1 MEIMYIKN
9 INNNY
14 IKTNNII
21 ALIGEYSDLKTLV
34 NNEDKLEIKINQTVS
49 KYLKKDIFI
58 LEQFSLNN
66 ITNKKIKDLSSTEQ
80 KIIKLIKII
89 SLNPKLII
97 LNNFEIGINEKYLN
111 TIVRFLKNV
120 NNEREINIILIS
132 NNISFIKKMT
142 NNIIVIKNNI
152 VRYQGSLLAAI
163 KKGLIP
169 KPEIIK
175 FIEDSNK
182 NLIYTLDEKELLKD
196 IYRSIN

>member
-80 KIIKLIKII
+80 KIIKLIKVI
-89 SLNPKLII
+89 SLNPELII

-111 TIVRFLKNV
+111 TIIRFLKNV

>member
-132 NNISFIKKMT
+132 KNISFIKKMT

-152 VRYQGSLLAAI
+152 VN
-163 KKGLIP
+163 
-169 KPEIIK
+169 K
-175 FIEDSNK
+175 FWRIFF
-182 NLIYTLDEKELLKD
+182 I
-196 IYRSIN
+196 

>member
-152 VRYQGSLLAAI
+152 VRYQGNLLPAI